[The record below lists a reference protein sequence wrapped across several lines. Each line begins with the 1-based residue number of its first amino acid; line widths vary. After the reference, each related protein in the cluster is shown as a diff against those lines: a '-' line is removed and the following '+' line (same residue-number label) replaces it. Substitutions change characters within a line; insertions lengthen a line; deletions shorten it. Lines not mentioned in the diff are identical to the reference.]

1 MTQKIAPYIIAVQ
14 TTPMDKAFDSQKH
27 EGLLYELW
35 EKSGAFT
42 PKKDGTKPFTI
53 IMPPP
58 NANDPLHVGHA
69 MFISIEDI
77 LTRYHRMKGE
87 SALWLPGVD
96 HAGIETQFVFE
107 KKLAKEGKS
116 RFDFDRESLY
126 QKIWNYVQDNSGI
139 AVNQMKRLGAS
150 ADWSRFTFTLDPM
163 VVDFVYDTFMK
174 LHSDALIYRD
184 EKLVNYCV
192 KCGTGYSE
200 LEIDYEERVD
210 PLYYVKYQLVGEDNT
225 YVSVATV
232 RPEPI
237 FADTHLAVNPKD
249 KTKEYLIGKQVINPL
264 TGALMDI
271 IADEY
276 VDPEF
281 GTGVVKL
288 TPAHDA
294 NDFEVAKRH
303 GLPVHTAITMWG
315 RLTDDAGA
323 WAGLKVNEARK
334 LIVEYLQAQGNIEKV
349 NEKYSHRVGTCYR
362 CHSVI
367 EPMPLPQFFISVKP
381 LTEKVLTALSDKKS
395 KVHGTG
401 RDKILVNWLTNLRDW
416 NISRQIVWG
425 IRLPVWYEVAQ
436 NPHISVTFLNNKQE
450 KVRGTISELL
460 KDYSLEEIKKG
471 LQSVIAPKGA
481 TFIVSKT
488 EPTETSIQET
498 DTFDTWF
505 SSGQWP
511 VVTLQIRE
519 GDFDQFYPT
528 SVMETGYD
536 ILPFWVMRMYMLGMY
551 LTNEVPFKDVYLHGL
566 IRDAQG
572 RKMSKSVGNVI
583 NPLDMVEKYGA
594 DAIRMALVMGSTPGQ
609 DKSVGEQTIKGMR
622 NFSNKIWNATR
633 YVKELPGTQ
642 ETGAM
647 DQEFHQKLQT
657 IVTEVTDLLDKL
669 KIGQAAELVYSSFWH
684 WFCDEMIEA
693 HKKGDLS
700 DSEITA
706 GMKTFLKLLHPFVPF
721 VTEASYQAAFAT
733 KGRLLISEEWPNK

>member
-1 MTQKIAPYIIAVQ
+1 MAPYIIAVQ
-14 TTPMDKAFDSQKH
+14 TTLMDKAFDSQKH
-27 EGLLYELW
+27 EELLYELW
-35 EKSGAFT
+35 ETSGAFT
-42 PKKDGTKPFTI
+42 PKADGKRPFTI

-150 ADWSRFTFTLDPM
+150 ADWSRFTFTLDPQ
-163 VVDFVYDTFMK
+163 VVDFVYDTFIK
-174 LHSDALIYRD
+174 LHGDALIYRD

-210 PLYYVKYQLVGEDNT
+210 PLYYVKYQLVGEENEFVT
-225 YVSVATV
+225 VATV

-249 KTKEYLIGKQVINPL
+249 KTKEYLVGRQVINPL

-303 GLPVHTAITMWG
+303 GLPVNTAITMWG
-315 RLTDDAGA
+315 RLSDDAGA
-323 WAGLKVNEARK
+323 WAGLKVAEARK
-334 LIVEYLQAQGNIEKV
+334 NIVEFLQAKGNIEKV
-349 NEKYSHRVGTCYR
+349 NEKYTHRVGTCYR

-381 LTEKVLTALSDKKS
+381 LTEKVLTALSEKKS
-395 KVHGTG
+395 KVHGAG

-425 IRLPVWYEVAQ
+425 IRLPVWYEVEE

-460 KDYSLEEIKKG
+460 KNYSLEEIKKG

-481 TFIVSKT
+481 PFIVSKT
-488 EPTETSIQET
+488 EPTETCIQET

-511 VVTLQIRE
+511 VVTLKIRE
-519 GDFDQFYPT
+519 GDFETFYPT

-633 YVKELPGTQ
+633 YVKELPGKEEAGTR
-642 ETGAM
+642 
-647 DQEFHQKLQT
+647 DQEFTDKMT
-657 IVTEVTDLLDKL
+657 TVVREVTEQLDKL
-669 KIGQAAELVYSSFWH
+669 KIGQAAELVYSAFWH
-684 WFCDEMIEA
+684 WFCDEMIES
-693 HKKGDLS
+693 HKKSELS
-700 DSEITA
+700 DAVITS
-706 GMKTFLKLLHPFVPF
+706 GMKTFLLLLHPFAPF
-721 VTEASYQAAFAT
+721 VTEASYQAAFAS
-733 KGRLLISEEWPNK
+733 KGKLLITEEWPQA

>member
-1 MTQKIAPYIIAVQ
+1 
-14 TTPMDKAFDSQKH
+14 MDKVFDSKKH
-27 EGLLYELW
+27 EESIYKKW
-35 EKSGAFT
+35 EESGAFT
-42 PKKDGTKPFTI
+42 PDTNSNKKTFTI
-53 IMPPP
+53 VMPPP

-69 MFISIEDI
+69 MFLGIEDI
-77 LTRYHRMKGE
+77 LVRYHRMKGE
-87 SALWLPGVD
+87 ASLWIPGVD

-116 RFDFDRESLY
+116 RFDFDRETLY
-126 QKIWNYVQDNSGI
+126 QKIWNYVQDNSGV

-150 ADWSRFTFTLDPM
+150 ADWSRFTFTLDPK
-163 VVDFVYDTFMK
+163 VVDFVYDTFIS
-174 LHSDALIYRD
+174 LHKDTLIYRD

-210 PLYYVKYQLVGEDNT
+210 PLYYVKYLLHGTENEFVT
-225 YVSVATV
+225 VATV

-249 KTKEYLIGKQVINPL
+249 KSKQYLIGKQVVNPL

-303 GLPVHTAITMWG
+303 GLPMNVAITMWG
-315 RLTDDAGA
+315 KLMDQAGP

-334 LIVEYLQAQGNIEKV
+334 LIVEFLTCKGMIEKV
-349 NEKYSHRVGTCYR
+349 NEKYSHRVATCYR

-367 EPMPLPQFFISVKP
+367 EPMPLPQFFVSVKP
-381 LTEKVLTALSDKKS
+381 LTEKVLVALSAKKS
-395 KVHGTG
+395 KVHGAG

-425 IRLPVWYEVAQ
+425 IRLPVWYEAAS
-436 NPHISVTFLNNKQE
+436 NPKIAITFLNAKGE
-450 KVRGTISELL
+450 KVRGTLEELL
-460 KDYSLEEIKKG
+460 TTYPLSEIKSG
-471 LQSVIAPKGA
+471 LQSLVAPKGA
-481 TFIVSKT
+481 TFLVSKT
-488 EPTETSIQET
+488 DPGEGFIQET

-511 VVTLQIRE
+511 VVTLKIRE
-519 GDFDQFYPT
+519 GDFETFYPT

-536 ILPFWVMRMYMLGMY
+536 ILPFWVMRMYLLGMY

-594 DAIRMALVMGSTPGQ
+594 DAVRMALVMGSTPGQ

-633 YVKELPGTQ
+633 YVSELP
-642 ETGAM
+642 ESSDLKENDKAF
-647 DQEFHQKLQT
+647 EAKLNE
-657 IVTEVTDLLDKL
+657 VVTDVTQNLDKL
-669 KIGQAAELVYSSFWH
+669 KIGQAAETIYSAFWH
-684 WFCDEMIEA
+684 WFCDEMIES
-693 HKKGDLS
+693 HKRG
-700 DSEITA
+700 EISTTA
-706 GMKTFLKLLHPFVPF
+706 IKSGMKTFLSLLHPFAPY
-721 VTEASYQAAFAT
+721 VTEASFQATFA
-733 KGRLLISEEWPNK
+733 KNNELLMSSNWPASISK